1 MKSRPSDIAEDL
13 LTQGHSLMLAVN
25 TLRVML
31 MASDESF
38 DPEIK
43 EAIVALGH
51 MNIDLDDLIKK
62 AIKVRRSCVG
72 CEPKRNWIQEFV
84 GRF

>member
-1 MKSRPSDIAEDL
+1 MKTRPSDIAEDL

-31 MASDESF
+31 MASDEAN
-38 DPEIK
+38 DTEIK

-51 MNIDLDDLIKK
+51 MNLDVDDLIKK
-62 AIKVRRSCVG
+62 AIKVRRNCVVG
-72 CEPKRNWIQEFV
+72 EPKRNWIQEFV

>member
-1 MKSRPSDIAEDL
+1 MKNRPSDIAEDL
-13 LTQGHSLMLAVN
+13 LTQGHSLMLAIN

-31 MASDESF
+31 MASDESN
-38 DPEIK
+38 DPEVK
-43 EAIVALGH
+43 EAITALGH
-51 MNIDLDDLIKK
+51 MNMDADDLIRK
-62 AIKVRRSCVG
+62 AIKVRRICAG